1 MTDLPAPASLEL
13 LVAADSH
20 GSISAAAR
28 ALGIAQPSASAAL
41 RRLERGLGLELL
53 VRTPR
58 GTSLTDAGRVA
69 AECAR
74 GVLDSYATLESTL
87 AALRDVPGARVR
99 VAASLTVAEHL
110 APRWLATLAR
120 EPRSPRDGA
129 APDVELMV
137 CNSAEVAR
145 RVLDGDVALGFVES
159 PELVRGLR
167 WSLVAEDE
175 LVAVA
180 APGHR
185 WARRR
190 ALGVDELLGGGLVVR
205 EEGSGTRASLE
216 RALARA
222 GRALPAHLTQLGS
235 TQAVRT
241 AVLHAGAVA
250 VLSRL
255 AVEDD
260 LARGT
265 LVALPVPD
273 LDLRRPLR
281 AVWKDGETLSAAARR
296 LVAVARGQRTTT

>member
-1 MTDLPAPASLEL
+1 MTDLPAPSSLEL

-28 ALGIAQPSASAAL
+28 ALGVAQPSASAAL
-41 RRLERGLGLELL
+41 RRLERSLGLELL

-58 GTSLTDAGRVA
+58 GTRLTDAGRVA

-74 GVLDSYATLESTL
+74 GVLDAYATFGSTL
-87 AALRDVPGARVR
+87 AALREVPGTRVR
-99 VAASLTVAEHL
+99 VAASLTIAEYL

-120 EPRSPRDGA
+120 EPRGPREGA
-129 APDVELMV
+129 APDVELVV

-145 RVLDGDVALGFVES
+145 RVLDDDVTLGFVES
-159 PELVRGLR
+159 PDLVRGLR
-167 WSLVAEDE
+167 STLVAEDE
-175 LVAVA
+175 LVAVV
-180 APGHR
+180 APDHA

-190 ALGVDELLGGGLVVR
+190 ALGFDELLRGGLVVR
-205 EEGSGTRASLE
+205 EEGSGTRAGLE
-216 RALARA
+216 RAL
-222 GRALPAHLTQLGS
+222 GRVRRTLPAHLTQLGS

-260 LARGT
+260 LARGA

-273 LDLRRPLR
+273 LDLVRPLR
-281 AVWKDGETLSAAARR
+281 AVWKDGASLSAGARR
-296 LVAVARGQRTTT
+296 LVAVAQGQRTAA

>member
-1 MTDLPAPASLEL
+1 MTDLPAPSTLEL

-28 ALGIAQPSASAAL
+28 TLGITQPSASAAL

-58 GTSLTDAGRVA
+58 GTRLTDAGRVA

-74 GVLDSYATLESTL
+74 GVLDAYATLGSTL
-87 AALRDVPGARVR
+87 AALREVPGTRVR
-99 VAASLTVAEHL
+99 VAASLTIAEYL
-110 APRWLATLAR
+110 APRWLATLSR
-120 EPRSPRDGA
+120 EPRSPREGA
-129 APDVELMV
+129 APDVELVV
-137 CNSAEVAR
+137 CNSADVTR
-145 RVLDGDVALGFVES
+145 RVLDDDVALGFVES
-159 PELVRGLR
+159 PELARGLR
-167 WSLVAEDE
+167 WALVAEDE
-175 LVAVA
+175 LVVVVA
-180 APGHR
+180 KDHR
-185 WARRR
+185 WATRR
-190 ALGVDELLGGGLVVR
+190 ALGFDELLRGGLVVR

-216 RALARA
+216 RALARV
-222 GRALPAHLTQLGS
+222 RRTLPAHLPQLGS

-260 LARGT
+260 LARGA

-273 LDLRRPLR
+273 LDLARPLR
-281 AVWKDGETLSAAARR
+281 AVWKDGEALSAGARR
-296 LVAVARGQRTTT
+296 LVAVAQGQSAAV